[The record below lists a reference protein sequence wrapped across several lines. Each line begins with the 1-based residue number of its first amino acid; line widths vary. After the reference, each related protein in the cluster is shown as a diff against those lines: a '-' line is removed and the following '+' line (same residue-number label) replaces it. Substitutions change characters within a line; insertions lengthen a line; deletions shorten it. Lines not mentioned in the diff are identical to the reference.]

1 VKPAPLR
8 YERAETID
16 HAVALLGEH
25 GDEAKVLAGGQSL
38 VPALNMRLLRPAV
51 LVDIERVRELD
62 NVDEVDGTLRVG
74 AMARQ
79 ADPRLMRH
87 PLLAEALPHVG
98 HFVTRNRGTAC
109 GSVAH
114 ADPAGE
120 LPVCL
125 TVLGGSVRA
134 ASVRGE
140 RVIPASDFFLGNFTT
155 ALQSDELVVETSW
168 PTPTDG
174 SGYGFTEFTQ
184 RRGDYGLC
192 MAAVA
197 AQDGQLRVALGSVL
211 DRPTLVEVDPERPG
225 ESAAAQVEPWGNL
238 HASTAYL
245 KQLVRVLVDR
255 AVATAREQAA

>member
-1 VKPAPLR
+1 VKPAPLS
-8 YERAETID
+8 YVRAESVE
-16 HAVALLGEH
+16 HALALVAEH

-62 NVDEVDGTLRVG
+62 DVVSGDEFLRVG
-74 AMARQ
+74 AMVRQ
-79 ADPRLMRH
+79 ANEMLQAH
-87 PLLAEALPHVG
+87 PLLAAAIPHVG
-98 HFVTRNRGTAC
+98 HFVTRNRGTVG

-120 LPVCL
+120 LPLCL
-125 TVLGGSVRA
+125 AVLGGSVSA

-140 RVIPASDFFLGNFTT
+140 REIPAAEFFLGNFMT
-155 ALQSDELVVETSW
+155 ALEPDELVVGTSW
-168 PTPTDG
+168 PKPEG
-174 SGYGFTEFTQ
+174 WGYGFAEFTQ

-192 MAAVA
+192 MAAA
-197 AQDGQLRVALGSVL
+197 RADDGELHIAVGSVV
-211 DRPTLVEVDPERPG
+211 DRPTIIEVDPERPG

-238 HASTAYL
+238 HASPAYL

-255 AVATAREQAA
+255 AVAAAKEQAT